1 MFNILKKKKIE
12 ASAIKDDKI
21 VALSCLLVEAALVD
35 EDFGEDEKKVIFN
48 ILKKQFK
55 NESDSSINKIIT
67 EAIESF
73 NNSSDLITHTKK
85 IKENWELDDRIDIIE
100 MLWKVCLVDGQL
112 EPYEDMLIRR
122 ISGLI
127 YVDDKNR
134 NLAKKNA
141 LDSLNN

>member
-1 MFNILKKKKIE
+1 MFNIFKKKKIE

-35 EDFGEDEKKVIFN
+35 EDFGEDEKRIIFN
-48 ILKKQFK
+48 ILKKQFR
-55 NESDSSINKIIT
+55 NVSSNSINKIIT

-134 NLAKKNA
+134 NLAKKKA
-141 LDSLNN
+141 LNSLNN